1 MNQGPR
7 SAGRGRDQ
15 AGAVARYRLRGVL
28 RRGRA
33 GYLAIVLITGLLGGV
48 AMGSVAAAR
57 RTQSAYP
64 RILAASN
71 PSDLHVDAG
80 AYSRRMLRRIAG
92 MRPGFADPG
101 AYFNQQIEL
110 VGSLDGLYFSQDKL
124 IITSG
129 RRADPRRADQIMVSE
144 HTANRFVLHA
154 GQVLTI
160 NLYNRQQVNDPR
172 YNPLTMP
179 PAHRA
184 RLTIAG
190 SV

>member
-1 MNQGPR
+1 MNKGPR
-7 SAGRGRDQ
+7 SAGRGRSR

-92 MRPGFADPG
+92 MRHVTTAR
-101 AYFNQQIEL
+101 AYVSFLGRRRAPDGTVNPASDFNQQVEM
-110 VGSLDGLYFSQDKL
+110 VSSLDGLYFSQDKV
-124 IITSG
+124 I
-129 RRADPRRADQIMVSE
+129 V
-144 HTANRFVLHA
+144 TA
-154 GQVLTI
+154 
-160 NLYNRQQVNDPR
+160 
-172 YNPLTMP
+172 
-179 PAHRA
+179 
-184 RLTIAG
+184 
-190 SV
+190 

>member
-1 MNQGPR
+1 M
-7 SAGRGRDQ
+7 
-15 AGAVARYRLRGVL
+15 
-28 RRGRA
+28 
-33 GYLAIVLITGLLGGV
+33 
-48 AMGSVAAAR
+48 
-57 RTQSAYP
+57 
-64 RILAASN
+64 
-71 PSDLHVDAG
+71 PS
-80 AYSRRMLRRIAG
+80 
-92 MRPGFADPG
+92 GFADPA

-124 IITSG
+124 IVTSG

-190 SV
+190 IGVFTDEVVQDDVDRIDRLLATPAFTRQQLACCGDYTWVGLKLITGPRTPAVQRSTPG